1 MYKNSEGR
9 LIIGHTSKVLKRK
22 ETKEEKYIRKQR
34 EFEAQEKIKA
44 RRRELKFK
52 KFYSQL
58 DQKNKRVVIKLHK
71 KKLKN
76 SKVKLPP
83 SLLRLKKF

>member
-1 MYKNSEGR
+1 MQK
-9 LIIGHTSKVLKRK
+9 
-22 ETKEEKYIRKQR
+22 

-44 RRRELKFK
+44 RKRELKFK